1 MFVFGFPFDPPFI
14 MSLPRRVPWAS
25 LNQLDQ
31 VYVAIY
37 STEDWDFAIKR
48 LSAWKFAVGLP
59 HALDATLSLLVASE
73 ADIKYA
79 NNMTK
84 LVARQAYGLAVVRF
98 VNGLVDPLQTGVY
111 ARPISAIASQIGL
124 PLTLVELR
132 HACTHEELPSLEVLR
147 EGIKSVCP
155 ASEPLRIAL

>member
-1 MFVFGFPFDPPFI
+1 

-25 LNQLDQ
+25 LSQLDQ
-31 VYVAIY
+31 VYVSIY
-37 STEDWDFAIKR
+37 STEDWEFAIKR

-59 HALDATLSLLVASE
+59 HALDAALSLLVTSE
-73 ADIKYA
+73 VDVKYGDKI
-79 NNMTK
+79 TK
-84 LVARQAYGLAVVRF
+84 LAARHACGLAIVRF

-111 ARPISAIASQIGL
+111 ARSISTIASQIGL

-147 EGIKSVCP
+147 DGIKSVC
-155 ASEPLRIAL
+155 ANLFLLHSREQADTYNIS

>member
-1 MFVFGFPFDPPFI
+1 

-25 LNQLDQ
+25 LHQLEQ
-31 VYVAIY
+31 VYIAIY

-48 LSAWKFAVGLP
+48 LTAWKFAVGLP
-59 HALDATLSLLVASE
+59 HGLDAALSLLVASE
-73 ADIKYA
+73 ADNKCA

-84 LVARQAYGLAVVRF
+84 LAARHAYGLAVVRF

-111 ARPISAIASQIGL
+111 ARSISAIALQIGL
-124 PLTLVELR
+124 PLSFVELR

-147 EGIKSVCP
+147 EGVNSVCFP
-155 ASEPLRIAL
+155 FRTYSNSL